1 MQTVFLV
8 TDSTADLPK
17 EIASGLGITVVPLKV
32 IFGSGEAYQDG
43 VEIEA
48 AEFYRRQVEK
58 NEYSSTSQPT
68 PAEFAEVYSRLAA
81 DGRSIISI
89 HLSANLSG
97 TVQSAHMAAAM
108 LPEADIKVV
117 DSRLASMGFGLI
129 VMEAAQAARE
139 GKSKAEIMSLV
150 TYMVENTQ
158 VFFFVGT
165 LEYLVRGGRI
175 GKAQAFLGSLLNIRP
190 ILYLKEG
197 IVQPFEKVRGKARA
211 LERLV
216 QAVEEK
222 FGNRALLCSL
232 VHSIDPEGL
241 EQLRLKAKE
250 KLNIANEPIVASEL
264 GAVIG
269 THTGPGVV
277 GIVCCPQKKA

>member
-1 MQTVFLV
+1 MQKIFLV

-17 EIASGLGITVVPLKV
+17 EIVNGLGITVVPLKV
-32 IFGSGEAYQDG
+32 IFGSGEAYLDG
-43 VEIEA
+43 VEIET
-48 AEFYRRQVEK
+48 AEFYRRQVGK

-68 PAEFAEVYSRLAA
+68 PAEFAAVYRGLAA
-81 DGRSIISI
+81 QGGSIISI

-108 LPEADIKVV
+108 LPEADIEVV
-117 DSRLASMGFGLI
+117 DSRLASMAFGLI
-129 VMEAAQAARE
+129 VMKAAQAARE
-139 GKSKAEIMSLV
+139 GKTKEEIMSIV
-150 TYMVENTQ
+150 KFMIENAQ

-175 GKAQAFLGSLLNIRP
+175 GKAQAFLGSILNIRP

-211 LERLV
+211 IERLV
-216 QAVEEK
+216 QAMEEK
-222 FGNRALLCSL
+222 FGKQPVLCSL
-232 VHSIDPEGL
+232 VHSVDPEGL
-241 EQLRLKAKE
+241 EQLRLKVKG
-250 KLNIANEPIVASEL
+250 KLNLATEPVLTEL

-269 THTGPGVV
+269 THTGHGVL
-277 GIVCCPQKKA
+277 GIICCPLKNA